1 MKFAN
6 GRNGRDGLCGALA
19 LMLVLWTG
27 AASAQQAASVRAVYQ
42 AKGVASTPDAAEW
55 SALEGNTISLL
66 EQVIIPPVGGGSVKT
81 LQVKAM
87 HDGKWLAVRFEWQDA
102 SEDLAVGVEKFRD
115 AVAVG
120 FPTKASSTPPSPFMG
135 DAANPVTIWQWTANR
150 DADAKGKGEFDKN
163 YPKTDGVWYFPQDK
177 EASAKVKGWRDAAP
191 VQAYEAKGFGT
202 LAKTANGSLQGSG
215 VYSDGKWSVV
225 MKRKLNEV
233 PNFKPGTSSQMIFAV
248 WDGAQREVNG
258 KKSVTMTWMP
268 LVLDAPSVARSNP

>member
-6 GRNGRDGLCGALA
+6 GLFGTLSLA
-19 LMLVLWTG
+19 CVLWVG
-27 AASAQQAASVRAVYQ
+27 AAQAQQAAGVRAVYQ
-42 AKGVASTPDAAEW
+42 AQGVSSTPDDVAWNAIAG
-55 SALEGNTISLL
+55 SAVSLL
-66 EQVIIPPVGGGSVKT
+66 EQVIIPPVGGGSVKS

-87 HDGKWLAVRFEWQDA
+87 HDGQWLAVRFEWQDA
-102 SEDLAVGVEKFRD
+102 SADRAVGVENFRD
-115 AVAVG
+115 SVAVG
-120 FPTKASSTPPSPFMG
+120 FPTKAAAAPPSPFMG
-135 DAANPVTIWQWTANR
+135 DAANPVTIWQWAANR
-150 DADAKGKGEFDKN
+150 DADAKGEGEFDKN
-163 YPKTDGVWYFPQDK
+163 YPQTDGVWYFPQDK

-202 LAKTANGSLQGSG
+202 LTKTANGSLQGSG

-258 KKSVTMTWMP
+258 KKSVTMTWLP
-268 LVLDAPSVARSNP
+268 LVLDAASVARSKP